1 MRAGGSWGRYI
12 TDSGDTVFVPVSLDP
27 YCLERLGYIE
37 PVEVAADGTHDA
49 STFWSGKGYQC
60 LRVPTSTEG
69 EYYLVETGSTTIKK
83 SRNTTTKRAA
93 SSSGISTGE
102 SRTRAA

>member
-1 MRAGGSWGRYI
+1 M
-12 TDSGDTVFVPVSLDP
+12 
-27 YCLERLGYIE
+27 ERLGYIE

-69 EYYLVETGSTTIKK
+69 EYYLVENRQYESFDLGLTSGTGSTTIKK